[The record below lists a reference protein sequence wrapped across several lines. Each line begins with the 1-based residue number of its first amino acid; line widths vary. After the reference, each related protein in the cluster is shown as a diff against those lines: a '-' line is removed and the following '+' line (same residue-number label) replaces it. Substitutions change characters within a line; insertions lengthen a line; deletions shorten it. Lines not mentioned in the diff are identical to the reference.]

1 MSINYS
7 FGREEFYTFEEGIKK
22 EWLLTNGIGGFAN
35 QSIIG
40 ANHRIQCGYLI
51 ASFQPPVDRYLIL
64 SNTNEVLRVG
74 ERTYDLT
81 SQGYIGE
88 QREGFRHLTRFELNV
103 VPTYRYEVEDVR
115 VSKSIAMEYGE
126 NCVAICYECQG
137 GMEDSV
143 ISITPLFNYRLF
155 CDVIDKNKLSFTTLY
170 KKLDQGGVLQLI
182 PEENEKIQITFY
194 ASQGDFDDRSQ
205 WPTSMANPQ
214 HTLEENQF
222 YQLDRETGFLGVDHH
237 YTPYDVV
244 VKIPRKEKITFYLIC
259 QADEKYQS
267 DSFTYGVD
275 KDLKHKISAQC
286 INNNAVS
293 EKDMGSV
300 QDINKNPI
308 EENHKESVQSINN
321 KTISEINIESVQ
333 NNYNNLINNIDM
345 ASVQDITKKNGFQ
358 IKKKSIARMYQ
369 LMEESS
375 ETDSFIQKLTWAA
388 DAFLVDRKST
398 KLTTILAGYPWFT
411 DWGRDTM
418 IAFTGLTLCTKR
430 FDKAREILQSFSYYV
445 KDGMIPNVFP
455 NKSGEEPGY
464 NTIDASLWYFYAV
477 HKYLEYDNG
486 ADGELFV
493 KEQIYEALQAI
504 IHAYE
509 KGTHYG
515 IHMDIDGLIT
525 GGSDLDQLTWMDV
538 RVGNIVVTPRHGKAV
553 EINAL
558 WYNALC
564 VMENLAHGYG
574 DTQGDYYAQ
583 LAEKVKSSFVDKFW
597 NEELGCLY
605 DVVDTVLRADQ
616 ACKDKDASIRP
627 NQIYAVSLPY
637 TMLEEEQE
645 KSIVDVVH
653 KHLYTTYG
661 LRSLSYAD
669 PRYKSK
675 YIGKLM
681 NRDLAYHMGT
691 TWAYLMGAYITAY
704 RKVHHYDES
713 SKEEVT
719 LIFEYFKD
727 HMKGGCINGIAEIF
741 DGDVPSYSRGCYSQ
755 AWSVGEILRAYYEEL
770 V

>member
-7 FGREEFYTFEEGIKK
+7 FGREEFCRFEEGIRK

-64 SNTNEVLRVG
+64 SNTHEVLRVG
-74 ERTYDLT
+74 EKVYDMT

-88 QREGFRHLTRFELNV
+88 QREGFRNLTRFELNV
-103 VPTYRYEVEDVR
+103 VPTYRYEAEDVR

-143 ISITPLFNYRLF
+143 LSITPLFNYRPF

-182 PEENEKIQITFY
+182 PEENEKIQISFY
-194 ASQGDFDDRSQ
+194 ASQGEFDDRSQ

-214 HTLEENQF
+214 YVLEENQF
-222 YQLDRETGFLGVDHH
+222 YQLDHETGFLGVDHH

-244 VKIPRKEKITFYLIC
+244 VKIPRKEKVKFYLIC
-259 QADEKYQS
+259 QAEEKQQLNGCNC
-267 DSFTYGVD
+267 GVD
-275 KDLKHKISAQC
+275 KDL
-286 INNNAVS
+286 
-293 EKDMGSV
+293 
-300 QDINKNPI
+300 
-308 EENHKESVQSINN
+308 NHMDLVQSINN
-321 KTISEINIESVQ
+321 KPISEIDIDSIQ
-333 NNYNNLINNIDM
+333 N
-345 ASVQDITKKNGFQ
+345 ITKKDGFQ
-358 IKKKSIARMYQ
+358 IKKNYIARMYR
-369 LMEESS
+369 LMEESN

-388 DAFLVDRKST
+388 DAFLVYRKST

-477 HKYLEYDNG
+477 HKYLEYDNRT
-486 ADGELFV
+486 DGELFI

-509 KGTHYG
+509 QGTHYG

-574 DTQGDYYAQ
+574 DPQGDYYAQ
-583 LAEKVKSSFVDKFW
+583 LAEKVKASFVDKFW

-605 DVVDTVLRADQ
+605 DVVDTVHPGDQ
-616 ACKDKDASIRP
+616 TLKDKDASIRP

-669 PRYKSK
+669 PRYKNK

-713 SKEEVT
+713 SKEEVA

-741 DGDVPSYSRGCYSQ
+741 DGDFPSYGRGCYSQ
-755 AWSVGEILRAYYEEL
+755 AWSVGEILRAYHEEL
-770 V
+770 K